1 MNIFFYLKPTS
12 KGKGTEVME
21 MKKKQEEM
29 LKLIEEKKTQLKAL
43 EQKKLEM
50 AAKQK
55 QPAVL
60 PTAAPIKVGP
70 QLHQVQVCIF
80 NYFIIMHVQNNKR
93 FLR

>member
-1 MNIFFYLKPTS
+1 
-12 KGKGTEVME
+12 

-55 QPAVL
+55 KSSVL
-60 PTAAPIKVGP
+60 ATPAPIKAP
-70 QLHQVQVCIF
+70 QVPSQVCISS
-80 NYFIIMHVQNNKR
+80 
-93 FLR
+93 